1 MELLPRGTLSE
12 IINATTYYGYL
23 VAMAG
28 SQIETAIFLRKMD
41 VITMMTNTAGK
52 IILVLDI
59 ISLGMAITFT
69 SVVPLWREN
78 PKKTQVCD
86 FTTADDFYRFSIPST
101 VVILIVLAVTG
112 FAVFRSIQIRRPN
125 PEAEIEVVVSNTL
138 NITPI
143 QDRIFTIQ
151 ERFPEPDRETEEAP
165 PGNVEDDLVVEDI
178 EIVNTE
184 IIVVN
189 RDLEDNHVIHLRN
202 EENKE
207 LEKEVGLRESLKKTC
222 FQDRISTLQARSF
235 ELNRESEENHRTS
248 TGNVEVGQVKNRN
261 NLNYYQTPPENVED
275 VIQTPHSMDQLS
287 IRGMIQTMENLTE
300 YQQNEI
306 PCLPGIAIIQTLNKY
321 LKNCLISLLFLTSEF
336 PWCLTG
342 VYAFISNSG
351 CENTDFKIMAEIS
364 FLFQCISYLFLPIL
378 IKKKLDRLSK

>member
-1 MELLPRGTLSE
+1 M
-12 IINATTYYGYL
+12 
-23 VAMAG
+23 
-28 SQIETAIFLRKMD
+28 
-41 VITMMTNTAGK
+41 
-52 IILVLDI
+52 
-59 ISLGMAITFT
+59 
-69 SVVPLWREN
+69 
-78 PKKTQVCD
+78 
-86 FTTADDFYRFSIPST
+86 
-101 VVILIVLAVTG
+101 IVLAVTG

-184 IIVVN
+184 IALVN
-189 RDLEDNHVIHLRN
+189 RNLEDNHVIHLGNKEN
-202 EENKE
+202 EELK
-207 LEKEVGLRESLKKTC
+207 KEVELRENLKKTW
-222 FQDRISTLQARSF
+222 FQDRIFTVQARSF